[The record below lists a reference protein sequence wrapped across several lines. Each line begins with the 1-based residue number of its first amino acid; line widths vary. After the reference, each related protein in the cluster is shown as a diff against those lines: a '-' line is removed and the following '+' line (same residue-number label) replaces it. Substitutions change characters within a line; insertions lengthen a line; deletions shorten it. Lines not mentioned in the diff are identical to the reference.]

1 MKIVLTYRFWFVFC
15 SLIVCFNFKTY
26 GQHELDRSVKLPKM
40 KGTVYAALGKISEV
54 SGYLFIYDSGI
65 VNNDSIVK
73 VKAGERSLKQAI
85 EDVIGD
91 KGLDFRLVGSHI
103 LITQKQKDLSKQPLK
118 KEPET
123 TFPVV
128 YGVLLDSQTG
138 EAVTNAS
145 VFLKGSS
152 IGNITNQS
160 GEFKLNLP
168 DSVQNS
174 TVVFSHIGYVTQE
187 ISIQTLLGRHNVLS
201 LIPKIIPL
209 QEVFIRVVDPKRLI
223 REMLDRKKDNYFNE
237 PIYLSTFYREG
248 VQLKNK
254 FQQLTEGVFKI
265 YKPTTSDLNQS
276 DQVKLLKMSRLNNID
291 VKDSVAV
298 KISAGIEAC
307 LQLDIIKYLPEFLS
321 LDMNPEWYDYTSG
334 GISYIDNRCVNVV
347 CFEQK
352 KSVKDPLFCGEL
364 YIDSEN
370 SALIQARIEMQ
381 PKYIRKAANI
391 FIVKQKGDIRLV
403 PQKAVYTISY
413 RPWNG
418 LYYVYHV
425 RGDLEFRTK
434 RKKFLAT
441 SSTLSTWFE
450 MVTCKVENEQVVP
463 FSKIDRLPTRTILSE
478 LNFKY
483 DETFWQDFNVIPLE
497 DKLSK
502 IIEKVTLKI
511 DKIGD

>member
-1 MKIVLTYRFWFVFC
+1 MKTLSTYRFWLVLC
-15 SLIVCFNFKTY
+15 GLIVCLNFKTY
-26 GQHELDRSVKLPKM
+26 AQHELDRTVKLPKM
-40 KGTVYAALGKISEV
+40 KGTVYAALGKISEA
-54 SGYLFIYDSGI
+54 SGYFFIYDSGL

-73 VKAGERSLKQAI
+73 LKAGERSLKQAI
-85 EDVIGD
+85 QEVIGNN
-91 KGLDFRLVGSHI
+91 GLEFRLVGGHI
-103 LITQKQKDLSKQPLK
+103 LITPSKEEVK
-118 KEPET
+118 KNTPSKEVLPASSA
-123 TFPVV
+123 VL
-128 YGVLLDSQTG
+128 GVLLDSHTG
-138 EAVTNAS
+138 EPITNAS

-160 GEFKLNLP
+160 GEFKLILP
-168 DSVQNS
+168 DSLTNS

-187 ISIQTLLGRHNVLS
+187 IGTKALAGRHNVLS
-201 LIPKIIPL
+201 LVPKVIPL
-209 QEVFIRVVDPKRLI
+209 QEVLIRVVDPKRLI
-223 REMLDRKKDNYFNE
+223 REMLDRKKENYFNE

-254 FQQLTEGVFKI
+254 FQQLTEGVFKV
-265 YKPTTSDLNQS
+265 YKPTAANLRLG
-276 DQVKLLKMSRLNNID
+276 DQVKLIKMSKLNNLD

-307 LQLDIIKYLPEFLS
+307 LQLDIMKYLPDFLS
-321 LDMNPEWYDYTSG
+321 IDMDPQLYDYTSG
-334 GISYIDNRCVNVV
+334 GITYIDNRCVNIV
-347 CFEQK
+347 CFTQK
-352 KSVKDPLFCGEL
+352 KSVTDPLFCGEL

-391 FIVKQKGDIRLV
+391 FVIKRKGDIRLI
-403 PQKAVYTISY
+403 PQKAAYTISY

-434 RKKFLAT
+434 RRRFLSS

-450 MVTCKVENEQVVP
+450 MVTCKVEKEQVVP
-463 FSKIDRLPTRTILSE
+463 FSRVDRLPTRTILSE